1 MNREKMAK
9 IAHFVLKI
17 CTNRF
22 RDYKTKKDKNDKMS
36 LNSAFLEESSH
47 LED

>member
-1 MNREKMAK
+1 MIFQSWKMNREKMAK

-22 RDYKTKKDKNDKMS
+22 RDY
-36 LNSAFLEESSH
+36 NSFLVH
-47 LED
+47 PYIL

>member
-22 RDYKTKKDKNDKMS
+22 RDYNYKKKNVV
-36 LNSAFLEESSH
+36 FF
-47 LED
+47 

>member
-1 MNREKMAK
+1 MIFQSWKTNREKMAK

-22 RDYKTKKDKNDKMS
+22 RDYICSWLCANYLMVMLK
-36 LNSAFLEESSH
+36 A
-47 LED
+47 

>member
-22 RDYKTKKDKNDKMS
+22 RDYSRK
-36 LNSAFLEESSH
+36 LINSSVDNISTCVGNIH
-47 LED
+47 VG